1 MNTSLKPLDQQV
13 IVVTGASSGI
23 GLATVLLAAQASAKV
38 VMLARSGETLA
49 RIAEHVQA
57 EGGEAVPVVGDV
69 AEAADVQRAV
79 ETAIARFGR
88 IDTWVNNAGLSI
100 YGRMDQVP
108 VADARRLFDINYW
121 GVVHGSLAALPHLRR
136 DGGALINVGSEVS
149 DAAVPLQG
157 HYSASKHA
165 VKGFTDTL
173 RIELEADEAA
183 VSVTL
188 IQPTAVDTPFPEHAA
203 NHLSQAPKL
212 PTPMIDPAR
221 VARAILD
228 AATRP
233 TRHTRVGAM
242 AVLNTTLARVMPR
255 LADAM
260 ARVQLGRQQ
269 REEPAPAHTGTLW
282 QAGEAGHVHGRGNE
296 DAAGPTQAYDA
307 NVRKDE

>member
-1 MNTSLKPLDQQV
+1 M
-13 IVVTGASSGI
+13 
-23 GLATVLLAAQASAKV
+23 
-38 VMLARSGETLA
+38 
-49 RIAEHVQA
+49 
-57 EGGEAVPVVGDV
+57 
-69 AEAADVQRAV
+69 
-79 ETAIARFGR
+79 
-88 IDTWVNNAGLSI
+88 
-100 YGRMDQVP
+100 
-108 VADARRLFDINYW
+108 RR
-121 GVVHGSLAALPHLRR
+121 
-136 DGGALINVGSEVS
+136 
-149 DAAVPLQG
+149 
-157 HYSASKHA
+157 
-165 VKGFTDTL
+165 
-173 RIELEADEAA
+173 

-296 DAAGPTQAYDA
+296 DAAGPKQAY